1 MTRPWPLHV
10 VRCPPAGLRPVRGG
24 LLPESGQNLVFGLTI
39 GILVAVLTGLLLRS
53 TLLPGKSDSML
64 MEMPDYEWPRP
75 VNVGIKT
82 WQKLKS
88 FVFWRR

>member
-1 MTRPWPLHV
+1 M
-10 VRCPPAGLRPVRGG
+10 
-24 LLPESGQNLVFGLTI
+24 
-39 GILVAVLTGLLLRS
+39 AVLTGLLLRS

-82 WQKLKS
+82 AEAQILRL
-88 FVFWRR
+88 WRR